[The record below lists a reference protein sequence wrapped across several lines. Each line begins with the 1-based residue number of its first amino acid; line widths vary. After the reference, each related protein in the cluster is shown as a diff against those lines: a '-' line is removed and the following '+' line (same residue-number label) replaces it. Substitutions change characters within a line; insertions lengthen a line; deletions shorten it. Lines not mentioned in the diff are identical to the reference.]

1 MEYENQETKEATL
14 VKDLDRFDMICQA
27 YEYEESRNRPLA
39 LQEFFDATEGRF
51 KHPEVKRWVE
61 DLLKKR
67 DQSSSSAKE
76 EGKSIDASNV

>member
-1 MEYENQETKEATL
+1 MEYENQETKEAIL

-27 YEYEESRNRPLA
+27 FEYEESRNKPLG

-61 DLLKKR
+61 ELKLKR
-67 DQSSSSAKE
+67 AQFSAASVQE
-76 EGKSIDASNV
+76 EKV